1 MFQSMVWKMSSSRI
15 FLDAN
20 YIIFNYNSI
29 RRGGLQA
36 AEGTYAHLRSEAVR
50 RIARFDNE

>member
-1 MFQSMVWKMSSSRI
+1 MFRGIAWKMSSSRI

-36 AEGTYAHLRSEAVR
+36 AEGTYAQLRSEAVR
-50 RIARFDNE
+50 RIACFDNE

>member
-1 MFQSMVWKMSSSRI
+1 MFRGIAWKMSSTKV

-20 YIIFNYNSI
+20 YIIFKYNSI

-36 AEGTYAHLRSEAVR
+36 AEGTYAQLWSEAVR